1 MTAKVRAEAEKYVK
15 DSLESQ
21 KRLGYSSRVE
31 GDVYQSAVSEVA
43 RAVARLLKAQRRT
56 RAAA

>member
-15 DSLESQ
+15 HSLESQ

-31 GDVYQSAVSEVA
+31 GDVYQLAVE
-43 RAVARLLKAQRRT
+43 
-56 RAAA
+56 